1 MTNQNINA
9 YSHASKRSM
18 VLGNHEW
25 IVTNDTICA
34 AGEESYTATLSL
46 TTCSDEQFTCSDG
59 LCIPIDQR
67 WKTFELQT
75 KVHEDFTITVKKAL
89 HWDLLLVE
97 SA

>member
-67 WKTFELQT
+67 L
-75 KVHEDFTITVKKAL
+75 
-89 HWDLLLVE
+89 E
-97 SA
+97 SFGASYKGSRRFHNLGQDPF

>member
-1 MTNQNINA
+1 MKDVTNKKINA

-25 IVTNDTICA
+25 IITNDTICA

-46 TTCSDEQFTCSDG
+46 TTCSGEQFTCSDG

-67 WKTFELQT
+67 WENIEMRASNEGSRRFHNHGE
-75 KVHEDFTITVKKAL
+75 EDAY
-89 HWDLLLVE
+89 
-97 SA
+97 